1 MPVTRSLEAHSTV
14 AEQSSAESSSDPQS
28 PKRPALVPKKAGKS
42 KVDATQP
49 LSQAQRRASSGNK
62 NGILRPS
69 IKGSG
74 TQVSKAVGRVPPAT
88 TAAHALL
95 PHLATTAHASLP
107 GLPVF
112 GRTSSR
118 FTFTAP
124 SYISLS
130 DLATPPPQPQPQ
142 QPQAT
147 IVISDSEN
155 DDMDIDMLDDS
166 EIQIIEAMAPSSGYT
181 PVVSPVAQF
190 SPTLATPAQRT
201 PPLTAPATPPAPPR
215 PADIISPATNSQLP
229 KPIVIYLD
237 DSPESNKQAGRSYT
251 VSKSAVEIS
260 KDVTTYIYNT
270 LSCGFTRLLS
280 ERLEKGLTSS
290 YAGNWITTLGEMFDP
305 PPWRSATVMLT
316 VLLYYWDP
324 IFSLVFPRSFG
335 ASIRDVI
342 PWVMRV
348 ECLAECPQTRKELP
362 QRLRF
367 APFAY
372 SSEASAANP
381 ADSALDKELMQD
393 AESRAETV
401 KLVYLAKR
409 LLAQSALIESD
420 AQERRRLQ
428 LFDDWVAWQ
437 KTHG

>member
-1 MPVTRSLEAHSTV
+1 MPVTRSLEAHSTA

-28 PKRPALVPKKAGKS
+28 SKRPALAPKKAGKS

-88 TAAHALL
+88 TAAHALP

-130 DLATPPPQPQPQ
+130 DLATPPPQSQSQPQPQ

-181 PVVSPVAQF
+181 PV
-190 SPTLATPAQRT
+190 
-201 PPLTAPATPPAPPR
+201 
-215 PADIISPATNSQLP
+215 
-229 KPIVIYLD
+229 
-237 DSPESNKQAGRSYT
+237 
-251 VSKSAVEIS
+251 
-260 KDVTTYIYNT
+260 
-270 LSCGFTRLLS
+270 
-280 ERLEKGLTSS
+280 
-290 YAGNWITTLGEMFDP
+290 
-305 PPWRSATVMLT
+305 
-316 VLLYYWDP
+316 
-324 IFSLVFPRSFG
+324 
-335 ASIRDVI
+335 
-342 PWVMRV
+342 
-348 ECLAECPQTRKELP
+348 
-362 QRLRF
+362 
-367 APFAY
+367 
-372 SSEASAANP
+372 
-381 ADSALDKELMQD
+381 
-393 AESRAETV
+393 
-401 KLVYLAKR
+401 
-409 LLAQSALIESD
+409 
-420 AQERRRLQ
+420 
-428 LFDDWVAWQ
+428 
-437 KTHG
+437 